1 MDDRKRHDSLAP
13 KGAFGV
19 ETAAQSERAAAKTAE
34 LIARQV
40 DLSFAEPFTDD
51 EPEISVALE
60 GDDDEAPRSSAELC
74 ADALIPSAAD
84 RVSVEDAMRALI
96 DMRLERTRPSD
107 EFGTFELQS
116 EPAPAALVSP
126 ARPATQPMNSLAPIE
141 LAPTVPAKQPTEKK
155 RSPFP
160 ILAAAAIALLGVGV
174 VRRLDRAPETPAQPQ
189 AASSASVAAPEE
201 VITAAATPEVEAE
214 PTTVDEQAAEPAA
227 EFQAT
232 GVSES
237 DDAILTLG
245 TPTIVN
251 VEAPVREKIKVSR
264 TSVVAKEGGRQQET
278 VGVARVAAK
287 REAAPLPEA
296 PSREAIVAGFN
307 SVRDEVVACASG
319 GGGVAPIE
327 ATIVSD
333 GRITHA
339 TVGGYYQG
347 TPQGSCIARA
357 LRKARFA
364 PFGRESIKVAF
375 PFTL

>member
-1 MDDRKRHDSLAP
+1 MDDRKRRDSLAP

-19 ETAAQSERAAAKTAE
+19 ETAAQSERAAAKTAA
-34 LIARQV
+34 LIAREPMTA
-40 DLSFAEPFTDD
+40 FAEPFADN
-51 EPEISVALE
+51 EPEISI
-60 GDDDEAPRSSAELC
+60 GTDDDAPRTSAELC
-74 ADALIPSAAD
+74 ADALIPSEGD

-107 EFGTFELQS
+107 DFGTFDVQS
-116 EPAPAALVSP
+116 GSAVVASSSP
-126 ARPATQPMNSLAPIE
+126 ERPVVAQPMNSLAPIE
-141 LAPTVPAKQPTEKK
+141 LAPAKTPTATAPSSRK

-160 ILAAAAIALLGVGV
+160 IFAAAAIALLGVGV
-174 VRRLDRAPETPAQPQ
+174 YRRLDRAPEAPAQPQ
-189 AASSASVAAPEE
+189 AAAQAAIDAPSDIVAAPAPQ
-201 VITAAATPEVEAE
+201 AAADAPVIDEQEAE
-214 PTTVDEQAAEPAA
+214 PIA
-227 EFQAT
+227 EFEAT

-237 DDAILTLG
+237 EDAILTLG

-251 VEAPVREKIKVSR
+251 VDAPAR
-264 TSVVAKEGGRQQET
+264 AKPT
-278 VGVARVAAK
+278 VGPAVRTGKESTEKQATVATPRVAPKA
-287 REAAPLPEA
+287 EAAALPEA

-307 SVRDEVVACASG
+307 SVRDEVLACASG
-319 GGGVAPIE
+319 SGGVAPIE

-364 PFGRESIKVAF
+364 PFGRDSIKVAF
-375 PFTL
+375 PYTL